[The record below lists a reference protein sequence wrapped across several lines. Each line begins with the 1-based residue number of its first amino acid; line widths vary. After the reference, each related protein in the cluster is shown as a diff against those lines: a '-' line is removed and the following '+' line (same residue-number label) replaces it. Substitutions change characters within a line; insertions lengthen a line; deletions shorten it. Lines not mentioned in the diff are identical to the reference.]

1 MAEQE
6 YDNTNRGAIFK
17 NDRKEKETHPDLG
30 GTINVEGKDFY
41 INAWKKD
48 SKKGIPFYSLSVKVK
63 EVVAKEAVKSEEP
76 F

>member
-41 INAWKKD
+41 INAWKKE
-48 SKKGIPFYSLSVKVK
+48 SKKGVPFYSLSVKEK
-63 EVVAKEAVKSEEP
+63 VAKEAMATESP